1 MVRRFDLLTGSYR
14 HVRRDAA
21 IDHVEDEHSVPLL
34 PLGRM
39 DRRKDEMVLVEMRR
53 HRLGARGLRRI
64 QGQLAE
70 KASRVG

>member
-1 MVRRFDLLTGSYR
+1 M
-14 HVRRDAA
+14 DAA

-39 DRRKDEMVLVEMRR
+39 DRD
-53 HRLGARGLRRI
+53 LRRI

-70 KASRVG
+70 KARTG